1 MFHRSP
7 PGPGRRRSQGG
18 SAGRQ
23 RGRPGETNP
32 LRRATDRTRS
42 RLLVAFALSCVLA
55 VACGVTAGLIAMDT
69 GLRAAAE
76 QARHRHL
83 VEATTVGEAL
93 RHTPTRVYGAPT
105 TARVQWQ
112 FPPASRHSATVPVPS
127 GTPVG
132 HTVTLWVDDAGRAAS
147 APRSESELVSDAVA
161 AGAGSAGVITL
172 SAAGVV
178 FLRLRRVDARNLAEW
193 ERDWERV
200 EPGWSGRLRPGRE
213 SGDD

>member
-1 MFHRSP
+1 MFHRSS
-7 PGPGRRRSQGG
+7 PGPRQRRSPGG

-23 RGRPGETNP
+23 HGRHGETNP

-42 RLLVAFALSCVLA
+42 RWLFAFALSCVFA
-55 VACGVTAGLIAMDT
+55 VACGVMVGLTVVDT
-69 GLRAAAE
+69 GLRAGAE

-83 VEATTVGEAL
+83 VEATTVGEAV
-93 RHTPTRVYGAPT
+93 RHTPTRGDGAPA
-105 TARVQWQ
+105 TARAQWQ
-112 FPPASRHSATVPVPS
+112 FPPASRHSATLAVPP

-132 HTVTLWVDDAGRAAS
+132 HTVTLWVDDAGQAAS

-172 SAAGVV
+172 LAAGVV
-178 FLRLRRVDARNLAEW
+178 FLRLRRVDARNLARW